1 MISIRASS
9 GTFCL
14 PILASRPLSRRA
26 TSLSGEDLAPSNARY
41 AFVRHDLDF
50 LFRVQIQI
58 IRGDS
63 LPSMITL
70 QAPDSHH
77 PGNGAKRAIDWM
89 RIEGTGGSREDEGHA
104 QKAVGLSIG
113 VSVLKPQELL
123 LYDDSV
129 LRTRTPPVHLV
140 IPKISSS
147 RFTFTHGIAPLKAT
161 PPNG

>member
-63 LPSMITL
+63 LPSML
-70 QAPDSHH
+70 
-77 PGNGAKRAIDWM
+77 
-89 RIEGTGGSREDEGHA
+89 
-104 QKAVGLSIG
+104 
-113 VSVLKPQELL
+113 
-123 LYDDSV
+123 DSV
-129 LRTRTPPVHLV
+129 HFLRR
-140 IPKISSS
+140 S
-147 RFTFTHGIAPLKAT
+147 RASWDAT
-161 PPNG
+161 CSLDVPG